1 MILVRGKIQAQ
12 VGSRQRV
19 ILIFLVEQKEELFV
33 QTIIPEWRLQ
43 SALAMVREIKQSQNF
58 KHGPCSYGDFW

>member
-19 ILIFLVEQKEELFV
+19 ILIFLVEQKEEVFV
-33 QTIIPEWRLQ
+33 QTIIP
-43 SALAMVREIKQSQNF
+43 
-58 KHGPCSYGDFW
+58 